1 MQKDFEKS
9 ASSHGAATLPK
20 SYIAYANLFFLSSV

>member
-9 ASSHGAATLPK
+9 ESSHGAATLPK
-20 SYIAYANLFFLSSV
+20 FYIAYANLFFLSSV